1 MKKIIAMLLACM
13 MVIGLAACGGGADTT
28 TAANDQPAGPEAV
41 TLKVW
46 APQED
51 QADANCWLP
60 QIQKAFEAAH
70 PEYVITWDNVKE
82 EVNKILEREG
92 INWRYVENENVTD
105 DMCPLMIFKI
115 S

>member
-13 MVIGLAACGGGADTT
+13 MVIGLAACGGNADTT

-51 QADANCWLP
+51 QADDKCWLP
-60 QIQKAFEAAH
+60 LMEAAFAAAH
-70 PEYVITWDNVKE
+70 RCRN
-82 EVNKILEREG
+82 
-92 INWRYVENENVTD
+92 RY
-105 DMCPLMIFKI
+105 PLFRSLGQRFQDRKPRHGRLLRALGDCIG
-115 S
+115 